1 MLVAQDSN
9 VECAVSTSLR
19 SALANKKEM
28 SDRKRCSTTGPNK
41 FVMRKLE
48 VGCPFGVRNDSGS
61 YVHHE
66 VTGTNRSEQ
75 RRSFLSRVVRRILV
89 PEFVSQQTLAPAC
102 FWAVAGS
109 GERNGGGL
117 LVGPVVSGGF
127 GFGFHRY

>member
-48 VGCPFGVRNDSGS
+48 VRCPFGVRNDSGS
-61 YVHHE
+61 LCTMKSPGQ
-66 VTGTNRSEQ
+66 TGVSSADP
-75 RRSFLSRVVRRILV
+75 SF
-89 PEFVSQQTLAPAC
+89 P
-102 FWAVAGS
+102 G
-109 GERNGGGL
+109 
-117 LVGPVVSGGF
+117 
-127 GFGFHRY
+127 